1 MGKLSAVYTELK
13 GVEEKTEPE
22 PSPDTEMGSM
32 GQKINPQGFR
42 LGTTQ
47 GHHLLWFAQPKNYSK
62 GLQEDQKIRDCIK
75 NYVQKK
81 YKNVL
86 WCRGNCTYS
95 DSKKNQSDSGHNLYG
110 IPKVISRR

>member
-1 MGKLSAVYTELK
+1 MGKLSAAYTELK

-32 GQKINPQGFR
+32 GQKINPLGFR

-86 WCRGNCTYS
+86 CVKILCEWPNTLALSFVY
-95 DSKKNQSDSGHNLYG
+95 Y
-110 IPKVISRR
+110 I